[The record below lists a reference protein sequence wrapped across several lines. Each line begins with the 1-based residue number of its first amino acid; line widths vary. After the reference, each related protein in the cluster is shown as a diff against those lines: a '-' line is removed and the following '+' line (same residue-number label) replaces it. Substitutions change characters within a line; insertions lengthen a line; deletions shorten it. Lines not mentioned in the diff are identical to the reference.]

1 MALDPLPQQRL
12 AIEAPLG
19 PVLVVA
25 GPGAGKTFCL
35 IARINHL
42 IHTLGIAPERI
53 CAVTFTNRAAEE
65 IAVRLAHTLG
75 DRAEAITRGTIHAL
89 CLGLLRDHA
98 AAAGLRKGFGVA
110 DEQYQKVILGRLHV
124 PLEQRGALLNRFS
137 RHRVQK
143 QDYELTPDDARLYRE
158 YAGWLAHRNM
168 VDFDDLVA
176 KAEELLRSRGDIAD
190 TIAARWDY
198 LLVDEFQ
205 DVNAVQY
212 DLLKRLAA
220 PHGNFFAV
228 GDDEQSI
235 FTWTGAD
242 PYVLVRFSHDYEIDR
257 PIVLDKN
264 CRCSRQIFETARR
277 VLAQNPQ
284 LFEKQ
289 LSAEQESAHEVGAFT
304 FRDEEEEASWLLED
318 ILADRAA
325 AGLGWG
331 DYAVLYRRHKVGE
344 YLEGRLV
351 RAGIPCRLARGRS
364 LVEDDVIRYVVA
376 ALRIVRDP
384 GDPVALE
391 AFARCVLSAHFL
403 QEVLASPP
411 FAVSSSP
418 PDPLSTAWRGGTQDD
433 FLAAIRALARRRPAQ
448 DPDTKKLWR
457 LVFQV
462 ENLRALARSHRALAP
477 LVDEILS
484 QSVGPYRNA
493 LEERHDEL
501 TDPADNPEAV
511 QLAERLAAAIAAEQD
526 IVIDPQEGLE
536 IALRGMLAAAGVR
549 HVPSTSLGSSEPR
562 GMAPG
567 LVHPGETLVRADGGE
582 HGLALTLFKA
592 LQLLHAKELD
602 AALDRYVT
610 FDFETTD
617 KDVEVCEVVEVG
629 AVRVVEGEIVDRFH
643 TLVKPYRPITP
654 GATKL
659 HGYSDAD
666 VRGARSFAEVW
677 PAFRAFVGD
686 DVLIAHNGQHFD
698 IPVLRRLAAGQD
710 GVDSLVFYDTLPLVR
725 SLSRDSAKLED
736 LALRFGIDAGRAHHA
751 LDDAVTLAKVYH
763 ELERQRGIR
772 ARKAVLVNLLDYL
785 GLALALEQGA
795 GSPQGVPDG
804 PGEREILFK
813 LAKFYTLGRYSDA
826 LAFYE
831 MERERSGGDPAPPVD
846 EVIRRLGGRALMTR
860 LRAEPDP
867 AQRYPAAVA
876 RLRALMDEPSAPDA
890 ASPPDPLS
898 TTWRGGT
905 LEDSIDRLLGRVALS
920 TSDGIEVAPDRVN
933 LLTLHSTKGLEFS
946 RVYIVGVEDYQIPG
960 VRETKE
966 NRQAE
971 IEEARRLLYVGMTRA
986 RDRLVLTRVERRFG
1000 MEAGGSTFLEEMGL
1014 EGVASP

>member
-1 MALDPLPQQRL
+1 MEFDPLPQQRL

-19 PVLVVA
+19 PLLVVA

-42 IHTLGIAPERI
+42 ITTLGIAPQRI

-65 IAVRLAHTLG
+65 IGVRLTHTLR

-89 CLGLLRDHA
+89 CLALLREHTE
-98 AAAGLRKGFGVA
+98 AAGLRKGFGVA
-110 DEQYQKVILGRLHV
+110 DELYQKVILGRLHV
-124 PLEQRGALLNRFS
+124 PLEQRGPLLNRFG
-137 RHRVQK
+137 RHRVQA
-143 QDYELTPDDARLYRE
+143 YELTADDARLYRE
-158 YAGWLAHRNM
+158 YTGWLAQRNM
-168 VDFDDLVA
+168 LDFDDLVTHA
-176 KAEELLRSRGDIAD
+176 ATLMRTRGDVGDA
-190 TIAARWDY
+190 IAARWDY

-212 DLLKRLAA
+212 DLLKRLAE

-242 PYVLVRFSHDYEIDR
+242 PYVLVRFGRDYGIER
-257 PIVLDKN
+257 PIVLDRN

-289 LSAEQESAHEVGAFT
+289 LSAEQESPYEVAAWA
-304 FRDEEEEASWLLED
+304 FRDEAEEASWLLED
-318 ILADRAA
+318 LRSDCAA
-325 AGLGWG
+325 SRLGWG
-331 DYAVLYRRHKVGE
+331 DYAILYRRHKIGE

-364 LVEDDVIRYVVA
+364 LVEDDVIKYVIA

-384 GDPVALE
+384 NDPVALE
-391 AFARCVLSAHFL
+391 AFAQCVLSAHFL
-403 QEVLASPP
+403 QEVMASPP
-411 FAVSSSP
+411 F
-418 PDPLSTAWRGGTQDD
+418 PLSANAERGDAGD
-433 FLAAIRALARRRPAQ
+433 FLVAVRTLARRRPAQ
-448 DPDTKKLWR
+448 HPDTKKLWR
-457 LVFQV
+457 LAYQV
-462 ENLRALARSHRALAP
+462 ENLRALSRSHRALLP

-501 TDPADNPEAV
+501 SDPADNPEAV
-511 QLAERLAAAIAAEQD
+511 RLAQRLERAMAGEGSIAVA
-526 IVIDPQEGLE
+526 PQGGIE
-536 IALRGMLAAAGVR
+536 IALRGMLLAAGVHR
-549 HVPSTSLGSSEPR
+549 VRSETDATSEVVT
-562 GMAPG
+562 A
-567 LVHPGETLVRADGGE
+567 ADGGA

-592 LQLLHAKELD
+592 LQNLHSLD
-602 AALDRYVT
+602 ILHTLPRYVT
-610 FDFETTD
+610 FDLETTD

-629 AVRVVEGEIVDRFH
+629 AVRVVGGEMTDRFY
-643 TLVKPYRPITP
+643 TLVRPYRPITP
-654 GATKL
+654 GATAI
-659 HGYSDAD
+659 HGYTDGD
-666 VRGARSFAEVW
+666 VRNARPFAEVW
-677 PAFRAFVGD
+677 PELRAFIGD
-686 DVLIAHNGQHFD
+686 DILIAHNGQQFD
-698 IPVLRRLAAGQD
+698 IPVLRRLAAGRD

-736 LALRFGIDAGRAHHA
+736 LALRYGIDAGRAHHA
-751 LDDAVTLAKVYH
+751 LDDAVTLARVYR
-763 ELERQRGIR
+763 ELERLRGIR
-772 ARKAVLVNLLDYL
+772 ARKAVLVNVLDYL
-785 GLALALEQGA
+785 GLALALEPRTEQGA
-795 GSPQGVPDG
+795 ETPHGHGR
-804 PGEREILFK
+804 ERDMLFK

-831 MERERSGGDPAPPVD
+831 MERDRTGAAAAPSVD
-846 EVIRRLGGRALMTR
+846 AVIERLGGRALMTR

-876 RLRALMDEPSAPDA
+876 RLRALMDGD
-890 ASPPDPLS
+890 ASPTLS
-898 TTWRGGT
+898 
-905 LEDSIDRLLGRVALS
+905 DSIDRLLERVALS
-920 TSDGIEVAPDRVN
+920 TSEGIEVASDRVN

-960 VRETKE
+960 YRESTE

-971 IEEARRLLYVGMTRA
+971 IQEARRLLYVGMTRA
-986 RDRLVLTRVERRFG
+986 RQRLVLTRVERRFG
-1000 MEAGGSTFLEEMGL
+1000 MEAGGSSFLEEMGL
-1014 EGVASP
+1014 EVQGAAAHGANR

>member
-1 MALDPLPQQRL
+1 MDFDPLPQQRL

-42 IHTLGIAPERI
+42 INTRGLAPERI

-65 IAVRLAHTLG
+65 IAVRLKHTLG
-75 DRAEAITRGTIHAL
+75 DRADGVTRGTIHAL
-89 CLGLLRDHA
+89 CLALLREHA
-98 AAAGLRKGFGVA
+98 EAAGLRKGFGVA
-110 DEQYQKVILGRLHV
+110 DEQYQKVILGRLQV
-124 PLEQRGALLNRFS
+124 PLEQRGSLLNRFS

-143 QDYELTPDDARLYRE
+143 RDYELTADDARLYRE
-158 YAGWLAHRNM
+158 YAAWLAHRNM
-168 VDFDDLVA
+168 LDFDDLVS
-176 KAEELLRSRGDIAD
+176 KAEELLRTHGDIAD
-190 TIAARWDY
+190 TVAARWDY

-220 PHGNFFAV
+220 PHGNCFAV

-242 PYVLVRFSHDYEIDR
+242 PYVLVRFSREYAIDR

-277 VLAQNPQ
+277 VLAHNPQ

-289 LSAEQESAHEVGAFT
+289 LSADQESAYDVGAFA
-304 FRDEEEEASWLLED
+304 FRDEEEEASWLLDD
-318 ILADRAA
+318 ILADRTA
-325 AGLGWG
+325 AGLEWG
-331 DYAVLYRRHKVGE
+331 DYAILYRRHKLGE
-344 YLEGRLV
+344 YLEGRFV
-351 RAGIPCRLARGRS
+351 RAGIPCRLARGRA
-364 LVEDDVIRYVVA
+364 LVEDDVIKYVMA

-411 FAVSSSP
+411 F
-418 PDPLSTAWRGGTQDD
+418 PLEAD
-433 FLAAIRALARRRPAQ
+433 FLAAIRTLARRRPAQ

-462 ENLRALARSHRALAP
+462 ENLRALPRSHRTLAP

-501 TDPADNPEAV
+501 TDPADSPEAV
-511 QLAERLAAAIAAEQD
+511 RLAEHLAGAIAAERG
-526 IVIDPQEGLE
+526 IVIEPQDGLE
-536 IALRGMLAAAGVR
+536 IALRGMLIAAGVR
-549 HVPSTSLGSSEPR
+549 HVPSSTNLHQPPPTSITS
-562 GMAPG
+562 A
-567 LVHPGETLVRADGGE
+567 LV
-582 HGLALTLFKA
+582 LFKA

-602 AALDRYVT
+602 TALERYVT
-610 FDFETTD
+610 FDLETTD
-617 KDVEVCEVVEVG
+617 KDVDVCEVVEIG
-629 AVRVVEGEIVDRFH
+629 AVRVVDGEIVDRFH
-643 TLVKPYRPITP
+643 TLVKPYRPITA
-654 GATKL
+654 GATKV
-659 HGYSDAD
+659 HGYSDVAVQD
-666 VRGARSFAEVW
+666 APPFPEVW
-677 PAFRAFVGD
+677 PAFRAFIGD

-698 IPVLRRLAAGQD
+698 IPVLRRLAAGRE
-710 GVDSLVFYDTLPLVR
+710 GVDTLVFYDTLPLVR

-751 LDDAVTLAKVYH
+751 LDDAVTLARVYR
-763 ELERQRGIR
+763 ELERLRTVR

-785 GLALALEQGA
+785 GLALALEPEREQGA
-795 GSPQGVPDG
+795 GS
-804 PGEREILFK
+804 GEQEVLFK
-813 LAKFYTLGRYSDA
+813 VAKFYTLGRYSDA

-831 MERERSGGDPAPPVD
+831 MERERSGGDSGPSVD

-876 RLRALMDEPSAPDA
+876 RLRALIDEPSPAEPASPPDPLSTTW

-905 LEDSIDRLLGRVALS
+905 LNERIDRLLDRVALS
-920 TSDGIEVAPDRVN
+920 TSEGIEVAPDRVN
-933 LLTLHSTKGLEFS
+933 LLTLHSTK
-946 RVYIVGVEDYQIPG
+946 
-960 VRETKE
+960 
-966 NRQAE
+966 
-971 IEEARRLLYVGMTRA
+971 
-986 RDRLVLTRVERRFG
+986 
-1000 MEAGGSTFLEEMGL
+1000 
-1014 EGVASP
+1014 

>member
-1 MALDPLPQQRL
+1 MEFDPLPPQRL

-35 IARINHL
+35 IARIHHL
-42 IHTLGIAPERI
+42 IDTLHMAPERI

-65 IAVRLAHTLG
+65 IALRLKHTLEH
-75 DRAEAITRGTIHAL
+75 RAEGITRGTIHAL
-89 CLGLLRDHA
+89 CLALLREHA
-98 AAAGLRKGFGVA
+98 EAAGLRKGFGVA
-110 DEQYQKVILGRLHV
+110 DEQYQKIILGRLHV
-124 PLEQRGALLNRFS
+124 PLEQRGSLLNRFS

-143 QDYELTPDDARLYRE
+143 HDFELTADDARLYRE
-158 YAGWLAHRNM
+158 YAAWLAHRNM
-168 VDFDDLVA
+168 LDFDDLVS
-176 KAEELLRSRGDIAD
+176 KAEELLRTRGDLAD
-190 TIAARWDY
+190 AIAARWDY

-242 PYVLVRFSHDYEIDR
+242 PYVLVRFARDYEIDR
-257 PIVLDKN
+257 PIVLDRN
-264 CRCSRQIFETARR
+264 CRSSRQIFETARR

-289 LSAEQESAHEVGAFT
+289 LSAEQESAYDVGAFA
-304 FRDEEEEASWLLED
+304 FRDEEEEASWLLDD

-325 AGLGWG
+325 SGLGWG
-331 DYAVLYRRHKVGE
+331 DYAVLYRRHKLGE

-351 RAGIPCRLARGRS
+351 RAGIPCRLARGRA
-364 LVEDDVIRYVVA
+364 LVEDDVIKYVIA

-403 QEVLASPP
+403 QEVEAAISASPP
-411 FAVSSSP
+411 VPRSTTSASR
-418 PDPLSTAWRGGTQDD
+418 PDPLSTTWRGGMQDD

-462 ENLRALARSHRALAP
+462 ENLRALPRSHRALAP

-501 TDPADNPEAV
+501 TDPAAIPEAMR
-511 QLAERLAAAIAAEQD
+511 LAERLGAAIAAEQD
-526 IVIDPQEGLE
+526 IVIEPQGGLE
-536 IALRGMLAAAGVR
+536 IALRGMLAAAGLR
-549 HVPSTSLGSSEPR
+549 HVPSSAAVRRE
-562 GMAPG
+562 
-567 LVHPGETLVRADGGE
+567 VEEVGEVGEVVIGPQDGGP

-592 LQLLHAKELD
+592 LQNLHSLD
-602 AALDRYVT
+602 IVHDLPRYVT
-610 FDFETTD
+610 FDLETTD
-617 KDVEVCEVVEVG
+617 KDVDVCEVVEVG
-629 AVRVVEGEIVDRFH
+629 AVRVVGGEIVDRFH
-643 TLVKPYRPITP
+643 TLVKPYRPITA
-654 GATKL
+654 GATKV
-659 HGYSDAD
+659 HGYSDAAVQD
-666 VRGARSFAEVW
+666 APPFPEVW
-677 PAFRAFVGD
+677 PAFRAFIGD

-736 LALRFGIDAGRAHHA
+736 LALRYGIDAGRAHHA
-751 LDDAVTLAKVYH
+751 LDDAVTLARVYR
-763 ELERQRGIR
+763 ELERQRAIR

-785 GLALALEQGA
+785 GLALALEPRTEQGA
-795 GSPQGVPDG
+795 GS
-804 PGEREILFK
+804 GERDLLFK
-813 LAKFYTLGRYSDA
+813 VARFYTLGRYSDA

-831 MERERSGGDPAPPVD
+831 MERERSGAAAAPPVD
-846 EVIRRLGGRALMTR
+846 EVIKRLGGRALMTR

-876 RLRALMDEPSAPDA
+876 RLRALMDGDSSA
-890 ASPPDPLS
+890 
-898 TTWRGGT
+898 T
-905 LEDSIDRLLGRVALS
+905 LGESIDRLLERVALS
-920 TSDGIEVAPDRVN
+920 TSEGIEVAPDRVN

-960 VRETKE
+960 VRESKE

-971 IEEARRLLYVGMTRA
+971 IQEARRLLYVGMTRA
-986 RDRLVLTRVERRFG
+986 RERLVLTRVERRFG
-1000 MEAGGSTFLEEMGL
+1000 MEAGGSSFLEEMGL
-1014 EGVASP
+1014 QELPSDLVH

>member
-19 PVLVVA
+19 PLLVVA
-25 GPGAGKTFCL
+25 GPGAGKTYCL

-42 IHTLGIAPERI
+42 INTLGFAPERI

-98 AAAGLRKGFGVA
+98 EAAGLRKGFGVA

-124 PLEQRGALLNRFS
+124 PQEQRGSLLNRFS

-143 QDYELTPDDARLYRE
+143 QDYELTSDDARLYRE
-158 YAGWLAHRNM
+158 YATWLAHRNM
-168 VDFDDLVA
+168 LDFDDLVA
-176 KAEELLRSRGDIAD
+176 KAEELLRTHGDIAD
-190 TIAARWDY
+190 AIAARWDY

-242 PYVLVRFSHDYEIDR
+242 PYVLVRFSRDYEIER

-277 VLAQNPQ
+277 VLAHNPQ

-289 LSAEQESAHEVGAFT
+289 LSAEQESAHEVGVFA

-318 ILADRAA
+318 IFADRAA

-364 LVEDDVIRYVVA
+364 LVEDDVIKYVVA

-384 GDPVALE
+384 ADPVALE

-403 QEVLASPP
+403 QEVEA
-411 FAVSSSP
+411 AIGSS
-418 PDPLSTAWRGGTQDD
+418 GD
-433 FLAAIRALARRRPAQ
+433 FLASVRALARRRPAH

-501 TDPADNPEAV
+501 TDPAANPEAV
-511 QLAERLAAAIAAEQD
+511 QVAERLAAAIAAEQD
-526 IVIDPQEGLE
+526 IVIEPQAGLE

-549 HVPSTSLGSSEPR
+549 HVPSQASGPHPLTPSPSGR
-562 GMAPG
+562 GGTLTIQREDGRNVG
-567 LVHPGETLVRADGGE
+567 LV
-582 HGLALTLFKA
+582 LTLFKA
-592 LQLLHAKELD
+592 LQLLHAKELVT
-602 AALDRYVT
+602 ALERYVT
-610 FDFETTD
+610 FDLETTD

-629 AVRVVEGEIVDRFH
+629 AVRVVGGEIVDRFH
-643 TLVKPYRPITP
+643 TLVQPYRSITP

-698 IPVLRRLAAGQD
+698 IPVLRRLATGQD

-751 LDDAVTLAKVYH
+751 LDDAVTLARVYR
-763 ELERQRGIR
+763 ELERLRGIR

-785 GLALALEQGA
+785 GLGLALEPEA
-795 GSPQGVPDG
+795 KS
-804 PGEREILFK
+804 GERDMLFK

-831 MERERSGGDPAPPVD
+831 MERERTGGDPAPPVD
-846 EVIRRLGGRALMTR
+846 EVIRRLGGRALMTQ

-867 AQRYPAAVA
+867 EQRYPAAVA
-876 RLRALMDEPSAPDA
+876 RLRALMEED
-890 ASPPDPLS
+890 SPQ
-898 TTWRGGT
+898 T
-905 LEDSIDRLLGRVALS
+905 LEESVDRLLGRIALS
-920 TSDGIEVAPDRVN
+920 TSDGIEVAPDRIN

-946 RVYIVGVEDYQIPG
+946 RVYIVGLEDYQIPG
-960 VRETKE
+960 LRETKE

-971 IEEARRLLYVGMTRA
+971 IEEARRLVYVGMTRA

-1000 MEAGGSTFLEEMGL
+1000 MEAGGSSFLEEMGL
-1014 EGVASP
+1014 GAEAVGRE

>member
-1 MALDPLPQQRL
+1 MAFDPLPQQCL
-12 AIEAPLG
+12 AMEAPLG

-35 IARINHL
+35 IARINYL
-42 IHTLGIAPERI
+42 IDALHVAPERI

-65 IAVRLAHTLG
+65 IAIRLKHTLG
-75 DRAEAITRGTIHAL
+75 ERAEPITRGTIHAL
-89 CLGLLRDHA
+89 CLALLREHA
-98 AAAGLRKGFGVA
+98 EAAGLRKGFGVA
-110 DEQYQKVILGRLHV
+110 DEQYQKAILGRLHV
-124 PLEQRGALLNRFS
+124 PQEQRGSLLNRFS

-143 QDYELTPDDARLYRE
+143 RDYELTADDARLYRE
-158 YAGWLAHRNM
+158 YAAWLAHRNM
-168 VDFDDLVA
+168 LDFDDLVS
-176 KAEELLRSRGDIAD
+176 KAEELLRTHGDIAD
-190 TIAARWDY
+190 AVAARWDY

-242 PYVLVRFSHDYEIDR
+242 AYVLVRFSRNYEIDR

-289 LSAEQESAHEVGAFT
+289 LSAEQESAYEVGAFG
-304 FRDEEEEASWLLED
+304 FRDEEEEAAWLLED
-318 ILADRAA
+318 ILADRAV

-331 DYAVLYRRHKVGE
+331 DYAILYRRHKVGE

-364 LVEDDVIRYVVA
+364 LVEDDVIKYVIA
-376 ALRIVRDP
+376 ALGIVRDP

-391 AFARCVLSAHFL
+391 AFARCVLSPHFL
-403 QEVLASPP
+403 QEVEA
-411 FAVSSSP
+411 AIGSS
-418 PDPLSTAWRGGTQDD
+418 GD
-433 FLAAIRALARRRPAQ
+433 FLASVRTLARRRPAQ

-462 ENLRALARSHRALAP
+462 ENLRALTRSHRALVP

-501 TDPADNPEAV
+501 TDPAAIPEAV
-511 QLAERLAAAIAAEQD
+511 RLAERLAGAIAAEQE
-526 IVIDPQEGLE
+526 IVIAPQEGLE
-536 IALRGMLAAAGVR
+536 IALRGMLIAAGLR
-549 HVPSTSLGSSEPR
+549 HVPTSTTSRTSPTSIASP
-562 GMAPG
+562 
-567 LVHPGETLVRADGGE
+567 
-582 HGLALTLFKA
+582 LTLFKA

-602 AALDRYVT
+602 TALERYVT
-610 FDFETTD
+610 FDLETTD
-617 KDVEVCEVVEVG
+617 KDVEVCGVVEVG
-629 AVRVVEGEIVDRFH
+629 AARVVKGEIVERFQS
-643 TLVKPYRPITP
+643 LVQPYRPITP
-654 GATKL
+654 AASAI
-659 HGYSDAD
+659 HGYTDDD
-666 VRGARSFAEVW
+666 VRDARPFAEVW
-677 PAFRAFVGD
+677 SEFRAFIGED
-686 DVLIAHNGQHFD
+686 ILIVQNGQQFD
-698 IPVLRRLAAGQD
+698 IPVLRRLAAGRE

-725 SLSRDSAKLED
+725 SLSRDSAQLED

-751 LDDAVTLAKVYH
+751 LDDAVTLAQVYR

-785 GLALALEQGA
+785 GLALALEPEREQGA
-795 GSPQGVPDG
+795 GSPKGLPDG
-804 PGEREILFK
+804 RKERDVLFK
-813 LAKFYTLGRYSDA
+813 LAKFYTLGRYGDA

-831 MERERSGGDPAPPVD
+831 MERERTGAAGTPSVD
-846 EVIRRLGGRALMTR
+846 EVIHRLGGRALMTR

-867 AQRYPAAVA
+867 AQPYPAAVA
-876 RLRALMDEPSAPDA
+876 RLRALMDGDASAT
-890 ASPPDPLS
+890 LS
-898 TTWRGGT
+898 
-905 LEDSIDRLLGRVALS
+905 DSIDRLLERVALS

-946 RVYIVGVEDYQIPG
+946 RVYIVGVEDYQVPG
-960 VRETKE
+960 YRESTE
-966 NRQAE
+966 HRQAE

-986 RDRLVLTRVERRFG
+986 RERLVLTRVERRFG
-1000 MEAGGSTFLEEMGL
+1000 MDAGGSSFLEEMGL
-1014 EGVASP
+1014 DVQAVGAG

>member
-1 MALDPLPQQRL
+1 MDFDPLPQQRL

-42 IHTLGIAPERI
+42 INTRGLAPERI

-65 IAVRLAHTLG
+65 IAVRLKHTLG
-75 DRAEAITRGTIHAL
+75 DRAEGVTRGTIHAL
-89 CLGLLRDHA
+89 CLALLREHA
-98 AAAGLRKGFGVA
+98 EAAGLRKGFGVA

-124 PLEQRGALLNRFS
+124 PLEQRGSLLNRFS
-137 RHRVQK
+137 RHRVQ
-143 QDYELTPDDARLYRE
+143 DYRLTDDDARLYRE
-158 YAGWLAHRNM
+158 YAVWLAHRNM
-168 VDFDDLVA
+168 LDFDDLVV
-176 KAEELLRSRGDIAD
+176 KAEELVRTHGDIAD
-190 TIAARWDY
+190 AIAARWDY

-242 PYVLVRFSHDYEIDR
+242 PYVLVRFSRDYEIDR

-289 LSAEQESAHEVGAFT
+289 LSAEQESAYEVGAFA
-304 FRDEEEEASWLLED
+304 FRDEEEEAAWLLED

-325 AGLGWG
+325 SGLGWG
-331 DYAVLYRRHKVGE
+331 DYAILYRRHKVGE

-364 LVEDDVIRYVVA
+364 LVEDDVIKYVIA
-376 ALRIVRDP
+376 ALGIVRDP
-384 GDPVALE
+384 GDPVTLE
-391 AFARCVLSAHFL
+391 AFARCVLSPHFL
-403 QEVLASPP
+403 QEVEA
-411 FAVSSSP
+411 AIGSS
-418 PDPLSTAWRGGTQDD
+418 GD
-433 FLAAIRALARRRPAQ
+433 FLASVRTLARRRPAQ

-462 ENLRALARSHRALAP
+462 ENLRALPRSHRALAP

-484 QSVGPYRNA
+484 QSVGPYKNA

-501 TDPADNPEAV
+501 TDPAAIPEAMR
-511 QLAERLAAAIAAEQD
+511 LAERLGAAIAAEQD
-526 IVIDPQEGLE
+526 IVIEPQGGLE

-549 HVPSTSLGSSEPR
+549 HVPSSTNLHQPPPTSIPSPLI
-562 GMAPG
+562 
-567 LVHPGETLVRADGGE
+567 
-582 HGLALTLFKA
+582 LFKA
-592 LQLLHAKELD
+592 LQLVHARELD
-602 AALDRYVT
+602 TALERYVT

-617 KDVEVCEVVEVG
+617 KDVDVCEVVEIG
-629 AVRVVEGEIVDRFH
+629 AVRVVDGEIVDRFH
-643 TLVKPYRPITP
+643 TLVRPYRPITP
-654 GATKL
+654 GATKV
-659 HGYSDAD
+659 HGYTDAD
-666 VRGARSFAEVW
+666 LRGAPSLAEVW
-677 PAFRAFVGD
+677 PEFRAFIGD

-698 IPVLRRLAAGQD
+698 IPVLRRLAAGRD

-751 LDDAVTLAKVYH
+751 LDDAVTLARVYR
-763 ELERQRGIR
+763 ELERLRAVR
-772 ARKAVLVNLLDYL
+772 ARKALLVNLLDYL
-785 GLALALEQGA
+785 GLAFALEPESEQGA
-795 GSPQGVPDG
+795 LKESLTVPG
-804 PGEREILFK
+804 GRERELLFK
-813 LAKFYTLGRYSDA
+813 VAKFYTLGRYSDA
-826 LAFYE
+826 LALYE
-831 MERERSGGDPAPPVD
+831 MERERSGGDSGPPVD

-876 RLRALMDEPSAPDA
+876 RLRALIDEPSPA
-890 ASPPDPLS
+890 
-898 TTWRGGT
+898 GT
-905 LEDSIDRLLGRVALS
+905 LKESIDRLLDRVALS
-920 TSDGIEVAPDRVN
+920 TSEGIEVAPDRVN

-960 VRETKE
+960 LREAKE

-971 IEEARRLLYVGMTRA
+971 IQEARRLLYVGMTRTRA
-986 RDRLVLTRVERRFG
+986 RLVLTRGERRFG
-1000 MEAGGSTFLEEMGL
+1000 MEGGGSSFLEEMGL
-1014 EGVASP
+1014 EAQGVGAG

>member
-42 IHTLGIAPERI
+42 INHRGLAPERI

-65 IAVRLAHTLG
+65 IAVRLKHTLG
-75 DRAEAITRGTIHAL
+75 ERAEAITRGTIHAL
-89 CLGLLRDHA
+89 CLALLREYA
-98 AAAGLRKGFGVA
+98 EAAGLRKGFGVA

-124 PLEQRGALLNRFS
+124 PLEQRGSLLTRFS

-143 QDYELTPDDARLYRE
+143 QDYELTTDDARLYRE
-158 YAGWLAHRNM
+158 YSAWLAHRNM
-168 VDFDDLVA
+168 LDFDDLVT
-176 KAEELLRSRGDIAD
+176 KAAALLRTRGDIAD
-190 TIAARWDY
+190 AVAARWDY

-242 PYVLVRFSHDYEIDR
+242 PYVLVRFSRDYEIDR

-289 LSAEQESAHEVGAFT
+289 LSAEQESPHEVTALAFQ
-304 FRDEEEEASWLLED
+304 DEAEEASWLLED
-318 ILADRAA
+318 LQADRTAS
-325 AGLGWG
+325 GLRWG
-331 DYAVLYRRHKVGE
+331 DYAILYRRHKVGE

-364 LVEDDVIRYVVA
+364 LVEDDVIKYVIA
-376 ALRIVRDP
+376 ALGIVRDP

-403 QEVLASPP
+403 QEVEAAIAGS
-411 FAVSSSP
+411 
-418 PDPLSTAWRGGTQDD
+418 GD
-433 FLAAIRALARRRPAQ
+433 FLAAVRALAQRRPKS

-457 LVFQV
+457 LIYQV
-462 ENLRALARSHRALAP
+462 ENLRALTRSHRALAP

-484 QSVGPYRNA
+484 QSVGPYKNA

-501 TDPADNPEAV
+501 TDPADLAEAV
-511 QLAERLAAAIAAEQD
+511 TLAARLGAAIAAEQD
-526 IVIDPQEGLE
+526 IVIEPQGGLE

-549 HVPSTSLGSSEPR
+549 HVPSSTNLHQPPPTSIPSPLI
-562 GMAPG
+562 
-567 LVHPGETLVRADGGE
+567 
-582 HGLALTLFKA
+582 LFKA

-602 AALDRYVT
+602 TPLERYVT
-610 FDFETTD
+610 FDLETTY
-617 KDVEVCEVVEVG
+617 KDVDACEVVEVG
-629 AVRVVEGEIVDRFH
+629 AVRVVGGEIVDRFH

-659 HGYSDAD
+659 HGYTDAA
-666 VRGARSFAEVW
+666 VREAPSFAEVW
-677 PAFRAFVGD
+677 PEFRAFIGD

-698 IPVLRRLAAGQD
+698 IPVLRRLAAGRD

-751 LDDAVTLAKVYH
+751 LDDAVTLARVYR

-795 GSPQGVPDG
+795 GRGAG
-804 PGEREILFK
+804 RGEQELLFK
-813 LAKFYTLGRYSDA
+813 VAKFYTLGRYSDA

-831 MERERSGGDPAPPVD
+831 MERERIGGD
-846 EVIRRLGGRALMTR
+846 
-860 LRAEPDP
+860 
-867 AQRYPAAVA
+867 
-876 RLRALMDEPSAPDA
+876 
-890 ASPPDPLS
+890 S
-898 TTWRGGT
+898 T
-905 LEDSIDRLLGRVALS
+905 
-920 TSDGIEVAPDRVN
+920 P
-933 LLTLHSTKGLEFS
+933 
-946 RVYIVGVEDYQIPG
+946 
-960 VRETKE
+960 
-966 NRQAE
+966 
-971 IEEARRLLYVGMTRA
+971 
-986 RDRLVLTRVERRFG
+986 
-1000 MEAGGSTFLEEMGL
+1000 
-1014 EGVASP
+1014 

>member
-1 MALDPLPQQRL
+1 MDFDPLPQQRL

-42 IHTLGIAPERI
+42 INTRGLAPERI

-65 IAVRLAHTLG
+65 IAVRLKHTLG
-75 DRAEAITRGTIHAL
+75 DRAEGVTRGTIHAL
-89 CLGLLRDHA
+89 CLALLREHA
-98 AAAGLRKGFGVA
+98 EAAGLRKGFGVA

-124 PLEQRGALLNRFS
+124 PLEQRGSLLNRFS
-137 RHRVQK
+137 RHRVQ
-143 QDYELTPDDARLYRE
+143 DYRLTDDDARLYRE
-158 YAGWLAHRNM
+158 YAVWLAHRNM
-168 VDFDDLVA
+168 LDFDDLVV
-176 KAEELLRSRGDIAD
+176 KAEELVRTHGDIAD
-190 TIAARWDY
+190 AIAARWDY

-242 PYVLVRFSHDYEIDR
+242 PYVLVRFSRDYEIDR

-289 LSAEQESAHEVGAFT
+289 LSAEQESAYEVGAFA
-304 FRDEEEEASWLLED
+304 FRDEEEEAAWLLED

-325 AGLGWG
+325 SGLGWG
-331 DYAVLYRRHKVGE
+331 DYAILYRRHKVGE

-364 LVEDDVIRYVVA
+364 LVEDDVIKYVIA
-376 ALRIVRDP
+376 ALGIVRDP

-391 AFARCVLSAHFL
+391 AFARCVLSPHFL

-411 FAVSSSP
+411 FPLSASKASP
-418 PDPLSTAWRGGTQDD
+418 PDPGD
-433 FLAAIRALARRRPAQ
+433 FLVAIRTLARRRPAQ

-462 ENLRALARSHRALAP
+462 ENLRALTRSHRALVP

-501 TDPADNPEAV
+501 TDPAVIPEAV
-511 QLAERLAAAIAAEQD
+511 RLAERLAAAIAAEQE
-526 IVIDPQEGLE
+526 IVIAPQGGLE
-536 IALRGMLAAAGVR
+536 IALRGMLIAAGVR
-549 HVPSTSLGSSEPR
+549 HLPTSTNLHQPPPTSLPS
-562 GMAPG
+562 
-567 LVHPGETLVRADGGE
+567 
-582 HGLALTLFKA
+582 ALILFKA
-592 LQLLHAKELD
+592 LQLLHARELD
-602 AALDRYVT
+602 TALERYVT
-610 FDFETTD
+610 FDLETTD
-617 KDVEVCEVVEVG
+617 KDVEVCEVIEIG
-629 AVRVVEGEIVDRFH
+629 AVRVVGGEIVDRFH
-643 TLVKPYRPITP
+643 SLVRPYRPITP
-654 GATKL
+654 GATKV
-659 HGYSDAD
+659 HGYTDGD
-666 VRGARSFAEVW
+666 VRNARPFAEVW
-677 PAFRAFVGD
+677 PEFRAFIGD

-698 IPVLRRLAAGQD
+698 IPVLRRLAAGRE
-710 GVDSLVFYDTLPLVR
+710 GVDTLVFYDTLPLVR

-751 LDDAVTLAKVYH
+751 LDDAVTLARVYR
-763 ELERQRGIR
+763 ELERLRAVR

-785 GLALALEQGA
+785 GLALALEPEREQGA
-795 GSPQGVPDG
+795 GS
-804 PGEREILFK
+804 GEREILFK
-813 LAKFYTLGRYSDA
+813 VAKFYTLGRYSDA

-831 MERERSGGDPAPPVD
+831 MERERSGGDSGPSVD

-876 RLRALMDEPSAPDA
+876 RLRALIDEPSPAEP

-898 TTWRGGT
+898 TAWRGGT
-905 LEDSIDRLLGRVALS
+905 LRESIDRLLDRVALS
-920 TSDGIEVAPDRVN
+920 TSEGIEVAPDRVN

-960 VRETKE
+960 LREAKE

-971 IEEARRLLYVGMTRA
+971 IQEARRLLYVGMTRTQE
-986 RDRLVLTRVERRFG
+986 RLVLTRVERRFG
-1000 MEAGGSTFLEEMGL
+1000 MEAGGSSFLEEMGL
-1014 EGVASP
+1014 EAQGVGAG

>member
-1 MALDPLPQQRL
+1 MEFDPLPQQSL

-42 IHTLGIAPERI
+42 ITTVGIAPERI

-65 IAVRLAHTLG
+65 IAVRLKHTLR
-75 DRAEAITRGTIHAL
+75 DRAAAVTRGTIHAL
-89 CLGLLRDHA
+89 CLALLREYA
-98 AAAGLRKGFGVA
+98 EAAGLRKGFGVA
-110 DEQYQKVILGRLHV
+110 DEQYQKIILGRLHV
-124 PLEQRGALLNRFS
+124 SLEQRGPLLNRFG
-137 RHRVQK
+137 RHRVQN
-143 QDYELTPDDARLYRE
+143 YELTVDDARLYRE
-158 YAGWLAHRNM
+158 YTSWLAHRNM
-168 VDFDDLVA
+168 LDFDDLVTQ
-176 KAEELLRSRGDIAD
+176 AERLVRTRGDIAD
-190 TIAARWDY
+190 AIAARWDY

-205 DVNAVQY
+205 DVNPVQY

-242 PYVLVRFSHDYEIDR
+242 PYVLVRFARDYGIDR
-257 PIVLDKN
+257 PVVLDKN

-289 LSAEQESAHEVGAFT
+289 LTAEQDSPHEVGAFG

-318 ILADRAA
+318 LQGDRAA
-325 AGLGWG
+325 SELGWG
-331 DYAVLYRRHKVGE
+331 DYAILYRKHKIGE
-344 YLEGRLV
+344 YLEGRLL

-364 LVEDDVIRYVVA
+364 LIEDDVIKYVIS

-384 GDPVALE
+384 ADPVALE
-391 AFARCVLSAHFL
+391 GFARCVLSPHFL
-403 QEVLASPP
+403 QEVEA
-411 FAVSSSP
+411 AI
-418 PDPLSTAWRGGTQDD
+418 STQGSGD
-433 FLAAIRALARRRPAQ
+433 FLASVRALARRRPAQ

-457 LVFQV
+457 LVYQV
-462 ENLRALARSHRALAP
+462 ENLRALTRSHRALAP

-501 TDPADNPEAV
+501 TDPADLPDAV
-511 QLAERLAAAIAAEQD
+511 RLAARLARAIAGERGIAIAPQD
-526 IVIDPQEGLE
+526 GLE

-549 HVPSTSLGSSEPR
+549 HVPSAGSGPLEPR
-562 GMAPG
+562 GTAPG
-567 LVHPGETLVRADGGE
+567 LAHPGEVLGKADGGE

-592 LQLLHAKELD
+592 LQLLDSRGLD
-602 AALDRYVT
+602 TALERYVT

-617 KDVEVCEVVEVG
+617 TEVATCGVVEIG
-629 AVRVVEGEIVDRFH
+629 AARVVRGEIVDRFRS
-643 TLVKPYRPITP
+643 LVQPYRPITP
-654 GATKL
+654 GASAI
-659 HGYSDAD
+659 HGYSDGD
-666 VRGARSFAEVW
+666 IRDARSFGEVW
-677 PAFRAFVGD
+677 PEFRAFIGD
-686 DVLIAHNGQHFD
+686 DILIAHNGQHFD
-698 IPVLRRLAAGQD
+698 IPVLRRLAAGRD

-725 SLSRDSAKLED
+725 SLSRDSGKLED
-736 LALRFGIDAGRAHHA
+736 LALRFGIDGGRAHHA
-751 LDDAVTLAKVYH
+751 LDDAVTLARVYR
-763 ELERQRGIR
+763 ELERRRGIR

-795 GSPQGVPDG
+795 RSKEQAL
-804 PGEREILFK
+804 LFNV
-813 LAKFYTLGRYSDA
+813 AKFYTLGRYSDA

-831 MERERSGGDPAPPVD
+831 MERQRSGALGAPPVD
-846 EVIRRLGGRALMTR
+846 EVIRRLGGPALMTR

-876 RLRALMDEPSAPDA
+876 RLRALMDEPSPP
-890 ASPPDPLS
+890 PPDRRSPMG
-898 TTWRGGT
+898 RGGT
-905 LEDSIDRLLGRVALS
+905 LDESIDRLLERVALS
-920 TSDGIEVAPDRVN
+920 TSDGIEIAPDRVN

-960 VRETKE
+960 LREMTE
-966 NRQAE
+966 HRQAE

-986 RDRLVLTRVERRFG
+986 RERLVLTRVERRFG
-1000 MEAGGSTFLEEMGL
+1000 MDAGGSSFVEEMGL
-1014 EGVASP
+1014 EVQGVGAE

>member
-1 MALDPLPQQRL
+1 MNLNPLPQQLL

-35 IARINHL
+35 IARIKHL
-42 IHTLGIAPERI
+42 ITTVGIAPERI

-65 IAVRLAHTLG
+65 IAVRLKHTLG
-75 DRAEAITRGTIHAL
+75 DRAEGITRGTIHAL
-89 CLGLLRDHA
+89 CLALLREHA
-98 AAAGLRKGFGVA
+98 EAAGLRKGFGVA
-110 DEQYQKVILGRLHV
+110 DEQYQQVILGRLQV
-124 PLEQRGALLNRFS
+124 PLEQRGSLLNRFS
-137 RHRVQK
+137 RHRVT
-143 QDYELTPDDARLYRE
+143 DYPLTDDDARLYRE
-158 YAGWLAHRNM
+158 YATWLTHRNM
-168 VDFDDLVA
+168 LDFDDLVT
-176 KAEELLRSRGDIAD
+176 KAEQLLRTHGDIAD
-190 TIAARWDY
+190 TIAGRWDY

-242 PYVLVRFSHDYEIDR
+242 PYVLVRFGRDYAIDR

-264 CRCSRQIFETARR
+264 CRCSRQIFDTARR

-289 LSAEQESAHEVGAFT
+289 LSAEQESAYDVGAVA
-304 FRDEEEEASWLLED
+304 FRDEAEEASWLLED
-318 ILADRAA
+318 ILADRTA

-364 LVEDDVIRYVVA
+364 LVEDDVIKYVIA
-376 ALRIVRDP
+376 ALRSVRDP
-384 GDPVALE
+384 DDPVALE

-411 FAVSSSP
+411 FALSSSP
-418 PDPLSTAWRGGTQDD
+418 PVPLSATAERGDAGD
-433 FLAAIRALARRRPAQ
+433 FLAAVRALARRRPAQ

-462 ENLRALARSHRALAP
+462 ENLRALPRSHRALAP

-484 QSVGPYRNA
+484 QSVGPYKNA

-501 TDPADNPEAV
+501 ADPAAIPEAMR
-511 QLAERLAAAIAAEQD
+511 LAERLGAAIAAEQD
-526 IVIDPQEGLE
+526 IVIEPQGGLE
-536 IALRGMLAAAGVR
+536 IALRGMLAAAGLR
-549 HVPSTSLGSSEPR
+549 HVPSSAAVRRE
-562 GMAPG
+562 
-567 LVHPGETLVRADGGE
+567 VEEVGEVGEVVIGPQDGGP

-592 LQLLHAKELD
+592 LQNLHSLD
-602 AALDRYVT
+602 IVHDLPRYVT
-610 FDFETTD
+610 FDLETTD
-617 KDVEVCEVVEVG
+617 KDVDVCEVVEVG
-629 AVRVVEGEIVDRFH
+629 AVRVVGGEIVDRFH
-643 TLVKPYRPITP
+643 TLVKPYRPITA
-654 GATKL
+654 GATKG
-659 HGYSDAD
+659 HGYSDAAVQD
-666 VRGARSFAEVW
+666 APPFPEVW
-677 PAFRAFVGD
+677 PAFRAFIGD

-698 IPVLRRLAAGQD
+698 IPVLRRLAAGLD

-725 SLSRDSAKLED
+725 TLSRDSAKLED
-736 LALRFGIDAGRAHHA
+736 LALRYGIDAGRAHHA
-751 LDDAVTLAKVYH
+751 LDDAVTLARVYR
-763 ELERQRGIR
+763 ELERQRAIR
-772 ARKAVLVNLLDYL
+772 ARKAVPVNLLDYL
-785 GLALALEQGA
+785 GLALAVKPRTEQGA
-795 GSPQGVPDG
+795 GS
-804 PGEREILFK
+804 GERHLLFEV
-813 LAKFYTLGRYSDA
+813 ATFYTLGRYSDA

-831 MERERSGGDPAPPVD
+831 MERERSGAAAAPPVD
-846 EVIRRLGGRALMTR
+846 EVIKRLGGRALMTR

-876 RLRALMDEPSAPDA
+876 RLRALMDGDSSA
-890 ASPPDPLS
+890 
-898 TTWRGGT
+898 T
-905 LEDSIDRLLGRVALS
+905 LAESIDRLLERVALS
-920 TSDGIEVAPDRVN
+920 TSEGIEVAPDRVN

-960 VRETKE
+960 VRESKE

-971 IEEARRLLYVGMTRA
+971 IQEARRLLYVGMTRA
-986 RDRLVLTRVERRFG
+986 RERLVLTRVERRFG
-1000 MEAGGSTFLEEMGL
+1000 MEAGGSSFLEEMGL
-1014 EGVASP
+1014 QELPSDLVHQ

>member
-1 MALDPLPQQRL
+1 MEFDPLPPQRL

-42 IHTLGIAPERI
+42 IDRLHMAPERI

-65 IAVRLAHTLG
+65 IAVRLKHTLEN
-75 DRAEAITRGTIHAL
+75 RAEGITRGTIHAL
-89 CLGLLRDHA
+89 CLALLREHA
-98 AAAGLRKGFGVA
+98 EAAGLRKGFGVA
-110 DEQYQKVILGRLHV
+110 DEPYQKVILGRLHV
-124 PLEQRGALLNRFS
+124 PLEQRGSLLNRFS

-143 QDYELTPDDARLYRE
+143 QDFELTADDARLYRE
-158 YAGWLAHRNM
+158 YAAWLEHRNM
-168 VDFDDLVA
+168 LDFDDLVS
-176 KAEELLRSRGDIAD
+176 KAEELLRTHGDLAD
-190 TIAARWDY
+190 AIAARWDY

-242 PYVLVRFSHDYEIDR
+242 PYVLVRFARDYEIDR
-257 PIVLDKN
+257 PILLDRN
-264 CRCSRQIFETARR
+264 CRSSRQIFETARR

-289 LSAEQESAHEVGAFT
+289 LSAEQESAYDVGAFA
-304 FRDEEEEASWLLED
+304 FRDEEEEASWLLDD
-318 ILADRAA
+318 IRADRAA
-325 AGLGWG
+325 SGLGWG
-331 DYAVLYRRHKVGE
+331 DYAVLYRRHKLGE

-351 RAGIPCRLARGRS
+351 RAGIPCRLARGRA
-364 LVEDDVIRYVVA
+364 LVEDDVIKYVIA

-384 GDPVALE
+384 GDSVALE

-403 QEVLASPP
+403 QEVEA
-411 FAVSSSP
+411 AI
-418 PDPLSTAWRGGTQDD
+418 STSRPVTRSANADRGDAGD

-462 ENLRALARSHRALAP
+462 ENLRALPRSHRALAP

-484 QSVGPYRNA
+484 QSVGPYKNA

-501 TDPADNPEAV
+501 TDPADIPEAV
-511 QLAERLAAAIAAEQD
+511 RLAERLDSAIAGERSIAIE
-526 IVIDPQEGLE
+526 PNEGGLE

-549 HVPSTSLGSSEPR
+549 HVPSQAAGPLKPR
-562 GMAPG
+562 GTAPG
-567 LVHPGETLVRADGGE
+567 LTHPGETLVKADGGE

-592 LQLLHAKELD
+592 LQLLDAKKLD
-602 AALDRYVT
+602 TALQRYVT
-610 FDFETTD
+610 FDLETTD
-617 KDVEVCEVVEVG
+617 KDVDVCEVVEVG
-629 AVRVVEGEIVDRFH
+629 AVRVVGGEIVERFH

-654 GATKL
+654 GATKV
-659 HGYSDAD
+659 HGYSDAAVQD
-666 VRGARSFAEVW
+666 APSFAEVW
-677 PAFRAFVGD
+677 PAFRAFIGD

-698 IPVLRRLAAGQD
+698 IPVLRRLAAGQH
-710 GVDSLVFYDTLPLVR
+710 GVDGLVFYDTLPLVR

-751 LDDAVTLAKVYH
+751 LDDAVTLAQVYR
-763 ELERQRGIR
+763 ELERQRATR

-785 GLALALEQGA
+785 GLAFALEQGA
-795 GSPQGVPDG
+795 GR
-804 PGEREILFK
+804 REQDMLFK
-813 LAKFYTLGRYSDA
+813 VAKFYTLGRYSDA

-831 MERERSGGDPAPPVD
+831 MERDRSGAAAAPPVD

-876 RLRALMDEPSAPDA
+876 RLRALINEPSAP
-890 ASPPDPLS
+890 
-898 TTWRGGT
+898 T
-905 LEDSIDRLLGRVALS
+905 LRESIDRLLERVALS
-920 TSDGIEVAPDRVN
+920 TSEGIEVAPDRVN

-960 VRETKE
+960 LRETKE

-971 IEEARRLLYVGMTRA
+971 IQEARRLLYVGMTRA
-986 RDRLVLTRVERRFG
+986 RERLILTRVERRFG
-1000 MEAGGSTFLEEMGL
+1000 MEAGGSSFLEEMGL
-1014 EGVASP
+1014 QELPSDLVH